1 VKNANDKGRLPETNS
16 KWYNKCGRKTMLRA
30 AKKYFGFACLASDL
44 ATLVLSFFAA
54 YALRA
59 FFLPLIPYFQK
70 RVFFPI
76 EQYIP
81 VAILS
86 AFFLLLSLFLLGAF
100 RFPLGVALH
109 RSFIAFSKAAFLGFL
124 LTIASVYLL
133 KLIYV
138 SRTFVAL
145 YFLTILG
152 LGTLLRHLVSIRF
165 RKSVREG
172 IHHRNLILV
181 GSGPQAHEFI
191 DSVASNPEVGF
202 SIRGFFLPGE
212 EEVPEEKE
220 ELLKKGISFLGNVYE
235 IPRFLEREVIDA
247 VVIAEEPRNVKSL
260 EELFLVCE
268 ELGVE
273 LIMSLR
279 IFPHINTPIYFE
291 RLSDLPLLHFATTPK
306 AGLALFT
313 KRLIDIAGSLFGLI
327 LLSPFLLLTALL
339 IKVTS
344 AGPVFFIQERMGLR
358 GRRFR
363 LFKFRTMIKDAEKK
377 LEELRHL
384 NEADGPVFKMK
395 RDPRLTSIGTLLRK
409 SSIDELPQLWNVLRG
424 EMSLVGPRPPI
435 SAEVEKY
442 DRWQRRR
449 LSMRPGL
456 TCLWQISGRSE
467 LDFDT
472 WMKLDLKYIENWSL
486 TLDFIILL
494 KTIPAVLSTR
504 GAK

>member
-1 VKNANDKGRLPETNS
+1 
-16 KWYNKCGRKTMLRA
+16 MLRA
-30 AKKYFGFACLASDL
+30 AKKYFGFACLASDIL
-44 ATLVLSFFAA
+44 NIMVSFFIS
-54 YALRA
+54 YFLRA
-59 FFLPLIPYFQK
+59 AVLPLIPYFQK
-70 RVFFPI
+70 RVFFSI
-76 EQYIP
+76 ENYIP

-86 AFFLLLSLFLLGAF
+86 AFFLLLCLFLFGAF

-109 RSFIAFSKAAFLGFL
+109 KTFIIFAKASFIGFL
-124 LTIASVYLL
+124 LTVASVYLL

-138 SRTFVAL
+138 SRTFVAI
-145 YFLTILG
+145 YFLTILL
-152 LGTLLRHLVSIRF
+152 LGTGLRHVVSLRF

-172 IHHRNLILV
+172 IHHRNLVLI
-181 GSGPQAHEFI
+181 GSGTQAHEFV
-191 DSVASNPEVGF
+191 DSVAANPEVGF
-202 SIRGFFLPGE
+202 SIRGFFLPGDE
-212 EEVPEEKE
+212 ESPAAKE
-220 ELLKKGISFLGNVYE
+220 DLLKKSIACLGNIHD

-247 VVIAEEPRNVKSL
+247 VVIAEEPGKVKNL

-306 AGLALFT
+306 AGLALFS
-313 KRLIDIAGSLFGLI
+313 KRLFDIIGSLCGLI
-327 LLSPFLLLTALL
+327 LLSPLMLFVAFL
-339 IKVTS
+339 IKATS
-344 AGPVFFIQERMGLR
+344 AGSVFFVQERMGLR
-358 GRRFR
+358 GRRFK
-363 LFKFRTMIKDAEKK
+363 LYKFRTMVRDAEKK

-384 NEADGPVFKMK
+384 SEVDGPVFKMRK
-395 RDPRLTSIGTLLRK
+395 DPRLTLIGSVLRK
-409 SSIDELPQLWNVLRG
+409 SSIDELPQLWNVFKG

-435 SAEVEKY
+435 PSEVEQY

-456 TCLWQISGRSE
+456 TCLWQVCGRSE

-486 TLDFIILL
+486 ALDLIILL

>member
-1 VKNANDKGRLPETNS
+1 
-16 KWYNKCGRKTMLRA
+16 MLRA
-30 AKKYFGFACLASDL
+30 AKKYFGFACLASDIL
-44 ATLVLSFFAA
+44 NIIVSFFIS
-54 YALRA
+54 YFLRA
-59 FFLPLIPYFQK
+59 AVLPLIPYFQK
-70 RVFFPI
+70 RVFFSI
-76 EQYIP
+76 ENYIP

-100 RFPLGVALH
+100 QFPLGVALH
-109 RSFIAFSKAAFLGFL
+109 KTFITFAKASFIGFL
-124 LTIASVYLL
+124 LTITSVYLL

-145 YFLTILG
+145 YFLTILAF
-152 LGTLLRHLVSIRF
+152 GTLLRHIVSLRF
-165 RKSVREG
+165 RRSAREG
-172 IHHRNLILV
+172 IHHRNLVLI
-181 GSGPQAHEFI
+181 GSGQQAHEFI
-191 DSVASNPEVGF
+191 DSVSVSPEVGF

-212 EEVPEEKE
+212 EECPLEKE
-220 ELLKKGISFLGNVYE
+220 ELLKKSVSYLGNVYD

-247 VVIAEEPRNVKSL
+247 VVIAEEPGKVKNL

-291 RLSDLPLLHFATTPK
+291 KLCDLPLLHFATTPK
-306 AGLALFT
+306 AGLALFM
-313 KRLIDIAGSLFGLI
+313 KRLMDISGSLCGLV
-327 LLSPFLLLTALL
+327 LLSPLLLSAAVLV
-339 IKVTS
+339 KSTS

-358 GRRFR
+358 GRRFK
-363 LFKFRTMIKDAEKK
+363 LYKFRTMVKDAEKK

-384 NEADGPVFKMK
+384 NEVDGPVFKMRK
-395 RDPRLTSIGTLLRK
+395 DPRLTPIGRFLRK
-409 SSIDELPQLWNVLRG
+409 SSIDELPQLWNVFKG

-486 TLDFIILL
+486 TLDLIILL
-494 KTIPAVLSTR
+494 KTVPAVLSTR